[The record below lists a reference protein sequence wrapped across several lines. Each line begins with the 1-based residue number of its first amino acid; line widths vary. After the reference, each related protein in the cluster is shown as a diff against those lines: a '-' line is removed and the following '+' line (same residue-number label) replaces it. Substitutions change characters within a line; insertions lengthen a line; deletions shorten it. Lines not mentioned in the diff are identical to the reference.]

1 MDHIDD
7 GSILELI
14 EECRNEP
21 DIDRRIEILFAIN
34 SMLPQSQQLKIPS
47 LITNDYINV
56 VLYRIQETLLVA

>member
-21 DIDRRIEILFAIN
+21 DINRRIEILFAIN

>member
-1 MDHIDD
+1 MDNIDD

-34 SMLPQSQQLKIPS
+34 SMLPPSQQLKIPS

>member
-21 DIDRRIEILFAIN
+21 DIDKRIEILFAIN
-34 SMLPQSQQLKIPS
+34 SILPQSQQLKIPS